1 MSKYR
6 NQLPQMSGDIFI
18 TDGGT
23 ETDLIYSRG
32 FELPCFAS
40 YHLLNDPEGYA
51 AITDYF
57 RKHAEIAS
65 RYGVGFILDS
75 LTYRASSDWSEEL
88 GYTRDELAAM
98 NHKAIDLLR
107 DVGKEYESESTR
119 MVLSGCLGPRED
131 AYMPNGL
138 MSPEEAEQYHIEQ
151 ITTLGEAGVDM
162 ITALTLNEADEAIGI
177 TRAAISLNIPV
188 VISFSLEIDGTL
200 LNGGL
205 LKDAIKKVDEATDNG
220 PAYYMINCAHPT
232 HFNFIFDDENWV
244 KRIRGIRANASCK
257 SHAELNNSDTLE
269 YGNPVELGLQNAEL
283 AKKFK
288 HINVFGGCCGTN
300 HRHVEE
306 ICKAVVGH

>member
-1 MSKYR
+1 
-6 NQLPQMSGDIFI
+6 MSGDIFI

-40 YHLLNDPEGYA
+40 YHLLNEPEGYA
-51 AITDYF
+51 AIKDYY
-57 RKHAEIAS
+57 RKHAEVAN

-88 GYTRDELAAM
+88 GYNKEELAAM

-107 DVGKEYESESTR
+107 DVGNEYESESTR

-131 AYMPNGL
+131 AYMPNGR
-138 MSPEEAEQYHIEQ
+138 MSPNEAEQYHIEQ
-151 ITTLGEAGVDM
+151 ITTLVEAGVDM
-162 ITALTLNEADEAIGI
+162 ITALTLNEVDEAIGI
-177 TRAAISLNIPV
+177 TRAAMSVNIPV
-188 VISFSLEIDGTL
+188 VISFSLETDGAL

-205 LKDAIKKVDEATDNG
+205 LKDAIKEIDAATDNG

-232 HFNFIFDDENWV
+232 HFDFIFDDEDWA

-257 SHAELNNSDTLE
+257 SHTELNNSETLE
-269 YGNPVELGLQNAEL
+269 DGDPIELGGQYAEL
-283 AKKFK
+283 ANRFK
-288 HINVFGGCCGTN
+288 QLNVFGGCCGTD

-306 ICKAVVGH
+306 ICKSVISR